1 MVFGRNGSPRS
12 HYIYLV
18 SDCEKVVRF
27 SGPKKDGILV
37 EYRGNGGQTV
47 FPPSIHPT
55 GQSIRFYKD
64 GEPASIEH
72 GELITSVK
80 RLAAAALLAR
90 HWVKGRRHDT
100 AMALS
105 GALLSR
111 SWAEEGARTFIS
123 AVCKGAN
130 DDEVED
136 RIITVP
142 TTKRALQREE
152 PVTGFTRLQDII
164 GTDVA
169 SKVADWLD
177 LDFHHPSIGHNSAG
191 LKDDALRYTDI
202 GNAEKFV
209 ECHGDNL
216 RYCYELGTWLSW
228 NDDYWIIGDKA
239 SVERKAENTI
249 RSFSNEVD
257 NFSDSRDREM
267 CLNWIRRSG
276 NRSHIKAMYEQAR
289 HRLCI
294 DHGKLDTEQDTI
306 NVCGNIIDLR
316 TGDIRRIQRQDYIT
330 KSMDTEY
337 EPLASCPQFEAF
349 LNRIMNSSTELIG
362 YLQRAVGYSLTG
374 HNREQCFFIAHGTGA
389 NGKSVF
395 LNLIRKLMGSYA
407 LTTPMTS
414 LVGVKHSSGASND
427 IARLRGA
434 RFVSASE
441 GEANQ
446 KLRESLI
453 KQLTGGDTI
462 SARFLFQEFF
472 DFTPTFKLWMATNH
486 KPQVSGAD
494 PATWRRI
501 HLIPF
506 NVVIPPA
513 EQDGELLSKLEN
525 ELPGVLNWAIEGS
538 VDWYRNGLM
547 PPPEVL
553 AATEQYRSEMDG
565 FSRFLDDGLVTERVG
580 GWVSKADLY
589 AVYNQWCVDEGL
601 EALTKNDFGTRMNQR
616 GYEEGR
622 RNSVRYWR
630 DVEITSDDEL

>member
-1 MVFGRNGSPRS
+1 
-12 HYIYLV
+12 
-18 SDCEKVVRF
+18 
-27 SGPKKDGILV
+27 
-37 EYRGNGGQTV
+37 
-47 FPPSIHPT
+47 
-55 GQSIRFYKD
+55 
-64 GEPASIEH
+64 
-72 GELITSVK
+72 
-80 RLAAAALLAR
+80 
-90 HWVKGRRHDT
+90 
-100 AMALS
+100 
-105 GALLSR
+105 
-111 SWAEEGARTFIS
+111 
-123 AVCKGAN
+123 
-130 DDEVED
+130 
-136 RIITVP
+136 
-142 TTKRALQREE
+142 
-152 PVTGFTRLQDII
+152 
-164 GTDVA
+164 
-169 SKVADWLD
+169 
-177 LDFHHPSIGHNSAG
+177 
-191 LKDDALRYTDI
+191 
-202 GNAEKFV
+202 
-209 ECHGDNL
+209 
-216 RYCYELGTWLSW
+216 
-228 NDDYWIIGDKA
+228 
-239 SVERKAENTI
+239 
-249 RSFSNEVD
+249 
-257 NFSDSRDREM
+257 
-267 CLNWIRRSG
+267 
-276 NRSHIKAMYEQAR
+276 
-289 HRLCI
+289 
-294 DHGKLDTEQDTI
+294 
-306 NVCGNIIDLR
+306 
-316 TGDIRRIQRQDYIT
+316 
-330 KSMDTEY
+330 MDTEY